1 MYIKKLIGTQ
11 CYLSPLNLEDAEQ
24 YAVWLNDVEVIE
36 NLQLSSSIISVEGE
50 REFLKKLAQEHNYG
64 IIDLKTNHLL
74 GNVGFIDINHLHR
87 TAEIGIFIGDKRYW
101 GKGYG
106 QEALSLLLDY
116 AFKKI
121 NLHSILLRVYD
132 FNQRAIACYE
142 KVGFKR
148 IGEIRESLIR
158 NMEYHNI
165 ILMDILPADF
175 YETNPQYKNEK

>member
-1 MYIKKLIGTQ
+1 MYVKKLIGTQ

-87 TAEIGIFIGDKRYW
+87 TAEIGIFIGERGTDKKPCRYCW
-101 GKGYG
+101 IMHLKRSICIAFYYGYMT
-106 QEALSLLLDY
+106 
-116 AFKKI
+116 
-121 NLHSILLRVYD
+121 
-132 FNQRAIACYE
+132 
-142 KVGFKR
+142 
-148 IGEIRESLIR
+148 LISAP
-158 NMEYHNI
+158 
-165 ILMDILPADF
+165 LPA
-175 YETNPQYKNEK
+175 TKRSALNE